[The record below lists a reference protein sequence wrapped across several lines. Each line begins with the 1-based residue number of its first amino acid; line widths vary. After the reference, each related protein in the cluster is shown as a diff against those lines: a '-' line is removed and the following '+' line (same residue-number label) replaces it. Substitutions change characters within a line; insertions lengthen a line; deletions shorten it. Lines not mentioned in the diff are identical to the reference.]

1 MAALVDGAKFHE
13 LVFGGALVD
22 LGSKLDA
29 EFDLALW
36 YRAWTLGSTR
46 RRITRPWRRIGS
58 MGSGR
63 TEGAKCKRSST
74 FEPLALAVKL

>member
-1 MAALVDGAKFHE
+1 MTELVDGAKFHD

-29 EFDLALW
+29 EFDLTLW
-36 YRAWTLGSTR
+36 YRAGTLGSTR
-46 RRITRPWRRIGS
+46 RCVTRPCRRIGS

-63 TEGAKCKRSST
+63 D
-74 FEPLALAVKL
+74 

>member
-1 MAALVDGAKFHE
+1 LRPQKRRDAKFHE
-13 LVFGGALVD
+13 LVFGLALVD

-46 RRITRPWRRIGS
+46 RCLHGPGAGS
-58 MGSGR
+58 VQWFW
-63 TEGAKCKRSST
+63 KD
-74 FEPLALAVKL
+74 